1 MAEKRSVPPAARFC
15 AALTTIWLP
24 TPRSAANRNGKRLC
38 RCFAH
43 RTNLCKSDKKSR
55 LDAVSVWM
63 PEFSASKG
71 QRFAPPAASKAVP
84 FWVLP
89 FFILY
94 TILRGAAREDSNSCK
109 GDRRLR
115 RGGKASGCPTVKI
128 AFSAIIYSGSP
139 FAGASVVAA
148 ARQGRGRRGKA
159 PPKGRSPMR
168 VPQPGQCPL
177 PYVPAGKKVPAG
189 LF

>member
-24 TPRSAANRNGKRLC
+24 TPRSAANRYGKRLC

-63 PEFSASKG
+63 SEFSDSKG
-71 QRFAPPAASKAVP
+71 QRFAPPGRSRQYPFGCCLFYFVYNFTGCCEGGFEQLQRRPPPAAEA
-84 FWVLP
+84 
-89 FFILY
+89 
-94 TILRGAAREDSNSCK
+94 
-109 GDRRLR
+109 
-115 RGGKASGCPTVKI
+115 
-128 AFSAIIYSGSP
+128 GSR
-139 FAGASVVAA
+139 S
-148 ARQGRGRRGKA
+148 RGRGRRGQA

-168 VPQPGQCPL
+168 APQPVQCP
-177 PYVPAGKKVPAG
+177 PSCVPAGKKAPAG

>member
-24 TPRSAANRNGKRLC
+24 TPRSAANRYGKRLC

-63 PEFSASKG
+63 SEFSDSKG
-71 QRFAPPAASKAVP
+71 QRFESPRPHQRQHPFGRCLFLFCMRFYVVLRGGIRTARARRLTSRRAKKPLRGFFRARLGESPRPQQAAPIWA
-84 FWVLP
+84 LP
-89 FFILY
+89 FFVLY
-94 TILRGAAREDSNSCK
+94 EILRGAARGDSNSP
-109 GDRRLR
+109 
-115 RGGKASGCPTVKI
+115 CP
-128 AFSAIIYSGSP
+128 P
-139 FAGASVVAA
+139 
-148 ARQGRGRRGKA
+148 
-159 PPKGRSPMR
+159 
-168 VPQPGQCPL
+168 
-177 PYVPAGKKVPAG
+177 PYVPAGKKAPAG